1 MSSGT
6 LVRGSAWRALRRRHG
21 AVPAVVGPN
30 VGSQPCQAVRRT
42 SSTSPSLSLAQPRA
56 STTFGATQHLRWAS
70 STTSVEDGDTSIAGG
85 GEETVPAAESAWE
98 AILSM
103 VPNPRHTVAGQEP
116 GWVSDAA
123 GSMQAGTVDQ
133 INDLIEALD
142 VDLNVEVAV
151 VSLPPDALPEG
162 TDPAEFGVNLFNY
175 WGIGHVDT
183 NNGMLVRYVSVVTVA
198 VLLTVWRFTWLGV
211 HQILWVGDP
220 GTVVVVTGDGM
231 AEALPH
237 MWLSTAVK
245 EFLSPR
251 VRAGRLGFV
260 RGAWQQAQRGLVLTC
275 VRSCAGCVVVS
286 AALQHAHP
294 VRRGDQRGKIR
305 AVDCVRVRA

>member
-1 MSSGT
+1 
-6 LVRGSAWRALRRRHG
+6 
-21 AVPAVVGPN
+21 
-30 VGSQPCQAVRRT
+30 
-42 SSTSPSLSLAQPRA
+42 
-56 STTFGATQHLRWAS
+56 
-70 STTSVEDGDTSIAGG
+70 
-85 GEETVPAAESAWE
+85 
-98 AILSM
+98 
-103 VPNPRHTVAGQEP
+103 
-116 GWVSDAA
+116 
-123 GSMQAGTVDQ
+123 MQAGTVDQ

-151 VSLPPDALPEG
+151 VTLPPDALPEG

-305 AVDCVRVRA
+305 AVDRVRVRA